1 MRTLIFQTLEFTVL
15 IPGMLL
21 AYLPVRSSLKQ
32 TPKELAVWMLP
43 LLIICSCFCGFLHA
57 IDSICQQDLF
67 FFLFCLFYSFYIIAL
82 Y

>member
-32 TPKELAVWMLP
+32 TPKKLAAPASYYML
-43 LLIICSCFCGFLHA
+43 LFLWFCML
-57 IDSICQQDLF
+57 
-67 FFLFCLFYSFYIIAL
+67 
-82 Y
+82 

>member
-15 IPGMLL
+15 IPGVLL

-32 TPKELAVWMLP
+32 TPKKLAVWMLP
-43 LLIICSCFCGFLHA
+43 LLIIALVFVVLHA

-67 FFLFCLFYSFYIIAL
+67 FFLFYLFYLFYIIIL

>member
-32 TPKELAVWMLP
+32 TPKKLAVWILP
-43 LLIICSCFCGFLHA
+43 LLLYALVFVVLHA

-67 FFLFCLFYSFYIIAL
+67 FFLFYLFYLFYIITL
-82 Y
+82 C

>member
-1 MRTLIFQTLEFTVL
+1 MRILIFQTLEFTVL

-32 TPKELAVWMLP
+32 TPKKLAVWMFP
-43 LLIICSCFCGFLHA
+43 LLIILFFVFVVLHA
-57 IDSICQQDLF
+57 VDSICQQDLF
-67 FFLFCLFYSFYIIAL
+67 FFLFYLFYLFYIITL

>member
-32 TPKELAVWMLP
+32 TPKKLAVWMLRF
-43 LLIICSCFCGFLHA
+43 LLYALVFVVLHA

-67 FFLFCLFYSFYIIAL
+67 FFLFYLFYSFYIIVL

>member
-32 TPKELAVWMLP
+32 TPKKLAVWMLP
-43 LLIICSCFCGFLHA
+43 HLLFV
-57 IDSICQQDLF
+57 
-67 FFLFCLFYSFYIIAL
+67 LFYVFYLFYIIIL
-82 Y
+82 C

>member
-1 MRTLIFQTLEFTVL
+1 MQTLIFQTLEFTVL

-32 TPKELAVWMLP
+32 APKKLSGCFRF
-43 LLIICSCFCGFLHA
+43 LLYALVFVVLHA

-67 FFLFCLFYSFYIIAL
+67 FFLFYLFYLFYIITL

>member
-32 TPKELAVWMLP
+32 TPKKLASASYYML
-43 LLIICSCFCGFLHA
+43 LFLWFCML
-57 IDSICQQDLF
+57 
-67 FFLFCLFYSFYIIAL
+67 
-82 Y
+82 

>member
-15 IPGMLL
+15 IPGVLL

-32 TPKELAVWMLP
+32 TPKKLAVWMLP
-43 LLIICSCFCGFLHA
+43 LLIIALVFVVLHA

-67 FFLFCLFYSFYIIAL
+67 FFLFYLFYLFYIITL

>member
-32 TPKELAVWMLP
+32 TPKKLAVWMLP
-43 LLIICSCFCGFLHA
+43 LLSLIHISEPTRH
-57 IDSICQQDLF
+57 
-67 FFLFCLFYSFYIIAL
+67 
-82 Y
+82 

>member
-32 TPKELAVWMLP
+32 TPKKLSGCSRF
-43 LLIICSCFCGFLHA
+43 LLYALVFVVLHA

-67 FFLFCLFYSFYIIAL
+67 FFLFYLFYSFYIIVL